1 MSGASLDRVVIPAIQ
16 IAVAAAVVAAFLT
29 GNIPA
34 PFPLVEF
41 ALLVSAAAL
50 LRRFGLP
57 LPGKGFASFILLVP
71 LFTFL
76 HRGWGW
82 AALVS
87 VVGILVGDVVVRRL
101 PIKVAAANGG
111 LIGFAVVLVGVLYDR
126 IGGVHGA
133 LALGSTNTLPL
144 IFAAIV
150 LPMIPNAFFY
160 LQIYLSDAAGF
171 VDPRLTLRWEA
182 VVAVLDVALAF
193 GWLGALATHAPVA
206 IVVERTA
213 ALLGLTALAHYIC
226 RRGVRAD
233 ELALLQ
239 RLARAIAADVNIER
253 NFATIQRLTSSLIPW
268 AEMGFSRYD
277 QGQES
282 MVVVLDTE
290 PANVGVRVAA
300 GGGPLGEAL
309 QRRRAVAIGAMARR
323 GWTQDALRGQQGSQI
338 LVPLF
343 QGDIPTGA
351 WNLRHPDPLMY
362 RHSDAAM
369 LEGLAP
375 QMALAVAVHSLVSPL
390 VDSSVRTTAHVES
403 VTATSQEIHASSQ
416 EVAAAA
422 QRAEAGAER
431 AASLTMKAEEAM
443 VELRALAH
451 DASQA
456 GEETHR
462 AAGEMERAAQA
473 VRAAT
478 ASTATSLE
486 RIGVTVSEGSAEV
499 ERLRRA
505 SEQVARFAETIG
517 AIADQTNML
526 ALNATIEA
534 ARAGAHGAGFAVVA
548 DEVRRL
554 AEESGNEAA
563 SAARATADT
572 RRVLDRTVRLL
583 EKIRTELDDVAS
595 AANQWITELQGIV
608 RTAETAAHLSS
619 RMVEFPRRNAE
630 RAAEMQTMLSA
641 VRAAAQE
648 SAEEAKVV
656 ADAAGEQLEAI
667 ESLSR
672 GAIQLSASASQ
683 LVEATR
689 FVRGAEST

>member
-309 QRRRAVAIGAMARR
+309 QRRRGGDGRR
-323 GWTQDALRGQQGSQI
+323 TRSGGSR
-338 LVPLF
+338 
-343 QGDIPTGA
+343 D
-351 WNLRHPDPLMY
+351 
-362 RHSDAAM
+362 
-369 LEGLAP
+369 
-375 QMALAVAVHSLVSPL
+375 
-390 VDSSVRTTAHVES
+390 
-403 VTATSQEIHASSQ
+403 
-416 EVAAAA
+416 
-422 QRAEAGAER
+422 
-431 AASLTMKAEEAM
+431 
-443 VELRALAH
+443 
-451 DASQA
+451 
-456 GEETHR
+456 
-462 AAGEMERAAQA
+462 
-473 VRAAT
+473 
-478 ASTATSLE
+478 
-486 RIGVTVSEGSAEV
+486 
-499 ERLRRA
+499 RR
-505 SEQVARFAETIG
+505 F
-517 AIADQTNML
+517 
-526 ALNATIEA
+526 
-534 ARAGAHGAGFAVVA
+534 
-548 DEVRRL
+548 
-554 AEESGNEAA
+554 
-563 SAARATADT
+563 
-572 RRVLDRTVRLL
+572 
-583 EKIRTELDDVAS
+583 
-595 AANQWITELQGIV
+595 
-608 RTAETAAHLSS
+608 
-619 RMVEFPRRNAE
+619 
-630 RAAEMQTMLSA
+630 
-641 VRAAAQE
+641 
-648 SAEEAKVV
+648 
-656 ADAAGEQLEAI
+656 
-667 ESLSR
+667 
-672 GAIQLSASASQ
+672 
-683 LVEATR
+683 
-689 FVRGAEST
+689 

>member
-526 ALNATIEA
+526 ALNATIERRRA
-534 ARAGAHGAGFAVVA
+534 ATRRRARHAPRPTPGACWTGPCDSWRRSAPNWTTWPAPRTSGSPNCRASCAPPRRPPTCRAGWSSSPAATPSAPPRCRPCFRRSGPRRRNPPRRPRSSPPRPASSSRRSKASPEGPSSCPPPPANWWRRPGSCGAPS
-548 DEVRRL
+548 R
-554 AEESGNEAA
+554 
-563 SAARATADT
+563 
-572 RRVLDRTVRLL
+572 LDR
-583 EKIRTELDDVAS
+583 DDPYSLGVA
-595 AANQWITELQGIV
+595 
-608 RTAETAAHLSS
+608 
-619 RMVEFPRRNAE
+619 
-630 RAAEMQTMLSA
+630 
-641 VRAAAQE
+641 
-648 SAEEAKVV
+648 
-656 ADAAGEQLEAI
+656 
-667 ESLSR
+667 
-672 GAIQLSASASQ
+672 
-683 LVEATR
+683 R
-689 FVRGAEST
+689 FREGREY